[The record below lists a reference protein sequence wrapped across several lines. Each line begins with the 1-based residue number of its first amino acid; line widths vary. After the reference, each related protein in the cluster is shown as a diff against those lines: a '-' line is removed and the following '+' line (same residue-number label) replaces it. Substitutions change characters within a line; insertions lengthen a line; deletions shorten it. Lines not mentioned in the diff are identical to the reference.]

1 MKTGDSFERCLTFI
15 NCNIQPPHGY
25 LQALSEGMPRMSVTL
40 SRETGSGAGAIA
52 EKLAEF
58 LQARSPG
65 TCPWAIFDK
74 NLMEKVMEEH
84 HLPKQMAEF
93 LPEKRTSAIND
104 ALEELLGLH
113 PSSRTVHYQT
123 AETILHLVEL
133 GRVILIGRGAN
144 VVTRKLP
151 QVIHVRLVG
160 SFEARLARV
169 REQHQMSQRE
179 AEEFV
184 RRSDQ
189 GRAKFLRKYYGK
201 KIDDPLLYDMV
212 LNTDRV
218 AFDEAVRLISEIV
231 LARAKA
237 LEPARRITAPALS

>member
-15 NCNIQPPHGY
+15 NCHIQPPHGY
-25 LQALSEGMPRMSVTL
+25 LRALSEGMPRMSVTL
-40 SRETGSGAGAIA
+40 SRETGSGAGTVS

-58 LQARSPG
+58 LQAHCPDA
-65 TCPWAIFDK
+65 CPWTIFDK

-93 LPEKRTSAIND
+93 LPENRTSAIND

-144 VVTRKLP
+144 VVTGKLP

-169 REQHQMSQRE
+169 REQLQMSQKE
-179 AEEFV
+179 AEDFI

-189 GRAKFLRKYYGK
+189 GRAKYLRKYYGK

-218 AFDEAVRLISEIV
+218 AFDEAARLIGETII
-231 LARAKA
+231 ARAKA
-237 LEPARRITAPALS
+237 LEPARHAAALT